1 MSRRVLLSG
10 YYGFD
15 NAGDEAVLY
24 AIIESLRQAGIDDI
38 TVLSAKP
45 EATVTQYQ
53 VRAVDRWGKKAL
65 CKAVKDC
72 DLLISGGGSLLQDVT
87 SKNGILY
94 YLGIIWLAQMQKKSV
109 MIYAQGIGPIE
120 HKRNRRLTAKLLNKA
135 QAITV
140 RDLPSRQ
147 TLMEMGVY
155 KEIQVGVDPVMGI
168 DTKLID
174 AALGKAYLEEIGWQ
188 PDGGPTLMVS
198 VRPWQESDDRLRELA
213 LTGDHFVNRG
223 WQVVF
228 LPMHY
233 GEDGEESQKIAE
245 IMRQPS
251 LVLNGNYTPLEI
263 MSILKCGDLVLGMRL
278 HTLIMAAVLDKPIA
292 ALSYDPKIDG
302 FMQSLRLE
310 SDMMSVEHVDS
321 ARLIKL
327 LEDLWANKTPKIAQT
342 AQYKEIIAQQA
353 KAPAKVAVDL
363 LNGKQ

>member
-1 MSRRVLLSG
+1 MSKRVLLSG

-24 AIIESLRQAGIDDI
+24 AIIESLRQVGIEEI

-45 EATVTQYQ
+45 EATAALYQ
-53 VRAVDRWGKKAL
+53 VEAVDRWSKKGIY
-65 CKAVKDC
+65 KAVKNC

-94 YLGIIWLAQMQKKSV
+94 YLGIIWLAQHFKKPV

-120 HKRNRRLTAKLLNKA
+120 HQRNRRLTAKLLNKV

-147 TLMEMGVY
+147 TLLDMGVRR
-155 KEIQVGVDPVMGI
+155 EIQVGVDPVMGI
-168 DTKLID
+168 EASRIN
-174 AALGKAYLEEIGWQ
+174 ASVGKAYLEEIGWQ
-188 PDGGPTLMVS
+188 ADGGPTLMIS
-198 VRPWQESDDRLRELA
+198 VRPWQETGDRLRELA
-213 LTGDHFVNRG
+213 LTGDHFANRG

-233 GEDGEESQKIAE
+233 GEDSEESQKVAE
-245 IMRQPS
+245 IMHQPS
-251 LVLNGNYTPLEI
+251 LLLAANYTPLEI
-263 MSILKCGDLVLGMRL
+263 MSILKNSDLVLGMRL
-278 HTLIMAAVLDKPIA
+278 HTLIMAAVLDKPMA

-302 FMQSLRLE
+302 FMQSLRLDG
-310 SDMMSVEHVDS
+310 DMVPVDQVDS

-327 LEDLWANKTPKIAQT
+327 LEDLWADRAQKIAQT
-342 AQYKEIIAQQA
+342 ARYKEIIALQA
-353 KAPAKVAVDL
+353 KAPAKVAADL
-363 LNGKQ
+363 LKGK

>member
-45 EATVTQYQ
+45 EATAAQYQ

-65 CKAVKDC
+65 YKAVKDC

-174 AALGKAYLEEIGWQ
+174 AALGKGYLEE
-188 PDGGPTLMVS
+188 D
-198 VRPWQESDDRLRELA
+198 
-213 LTGDHFVNRG
+213 
-223 WQVVF
+223 
-228 LPMHY
+228 
-233 GEDGEESQKIAE
+233 
-245 IMRQPS
+245 
-251 LVLNGNYTPLEI
+251 
-263 MSILKCGDLVLGMRL
+263 
-278 HTLIMAAVLDKPIA
+278 
-292 ALSYDPKIDG
+292 
-302 FMQSLRLE
+302 
-310 SDMMSVEHVDS
+310 
-321 ARLIKL
+321 
-327 LEDLWANKTPKIAQT
+327 
-342 AQYKEIIAQQA
+342 
-353 KAPAKVAVDL
+353 
-363 LNGKQ
+363 